1 MTHLAASQ
9 RLSAYLDGELG
20 TAERRAVETHL
31 RTCPVCRRDL
41 AELEQV
47 KTLLGALP
55 EVEPPAG
62 LFADIRRELERP
74 APVLGP
80 LGGWLRGAF
89 RRPAVVAAAA
99 LLAVLLIALPLA
111 KGRIDRL
118 QAANVGAD
126 VYVREHAL
134 LSATDPFADRAYLGL
149 LIGDANVA
157 LVGQRRVPEDGR

>member
-20 TAERRAVETHL
+20 AAERRAVDSHL
-31 RTCPVCRRDL
+31 RTCPICRRDL
-41 AELEQV
+41 AELERV
-47 KTLLGALP
+47 KALLGALP

-62 LFADIRRELERP
+62 LLADIRREVQRP

-80 LGGWLRGAF
+80 WGDWLRAAF
-89 RRPAVVAAAA
+89 RRPAVAAAVA
-99 LLAVLLIALPLA
+99 LLVVLLIALPMA

-118 QAANVGAD
+118 QAANVGVD

-149 LIGDANVA
+149 LIGDANLA
-157 LVGQRRVPEDGR
+157 LAGQRRASEDGR

>member
-20 TAERRAVETHL
+20 TAERRAVDAHL
-31 RTCPVCRRDL
+31 RTCPICRRDL
-41 AELEQV
+41 ADLERV
-47 KTLLGALP
+47 KTLVGALP

-62 LFADIRRELERP
+62 LFATVRTRLERP
-74 APVLGP
+74 APVLSP
-80 LGGWLRGAF
+80 LGDWLRTAF
-89 RRPAVVAAAA
+89 RRPAVAAAA
-99 LLAVLLIALPLA
+99 AALAVLLIALPMA

-118 QAANVGAD
+118 QAANVGVD

-134 LSATDPFADRAYLGL
+134 LSSTDPFADRAYLGL